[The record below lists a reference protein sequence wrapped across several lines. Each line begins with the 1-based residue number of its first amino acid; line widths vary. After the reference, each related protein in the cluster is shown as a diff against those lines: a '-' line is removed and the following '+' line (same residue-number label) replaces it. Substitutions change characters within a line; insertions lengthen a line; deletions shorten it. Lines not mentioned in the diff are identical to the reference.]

1 MMLGTLSLFGAVPF
15 WGAVPLDV
23 AGWAQSAV
31 GGSMALA
38 IPVAALAGL
47 VSFFSPCVVPLL
59 PGYLSYAT
67 GLGAAEVIE
76 GSRRRGRMLAGSS
89 LFVLGFAVVFVA
101 TGVVAGS
108 LGRVLLEYR
117 QLISQILGAVVVVLG
132 LMFAGVLRFGQ
143 RDVRVHRLPA
153 VGVAAAP
160 LLGVLFALGWTPCI
174 SPTLSVVVNLGLNEG
189 SALRG
194 GLLGFVY
201 ALGLGIPFVI
211 AGLAFTKMARAV
223 SLLRRHQVALMRFG
237 GLLMVVVGLLLVT
250 GSWDVLTGMLRQWMS
265 SFETVI

>member
-1 MMLGTLSLFGAVPF
+1 MIA
-15 WGAVPLDV
+15 LDL
-23 AGWAQSAV
+23 ATWAETAV

-38 IPVAALAGL
+38 LPVALLAGL

-67 GLGAAEVIE
+67 GLGAAEVVE
-76 GSRRRGRMLAGSS
+76 GSPHRGRMLAGAS
-89 LFVLGFAVVFVA
+89 LFVLGFAVVFVI

-108 LGRVLLEYR
+108 AGRLLAEYRGVLTRVLGV
-117 QLISQILGAVVVVLG
+117 LIILLG
-132 LMFAGVLRFGQ
+132 LIFAGLLPIGQ
-143 RDVRVHRLPA
+143 RDLRLHRIPA

-160 LLGVLFALGWTPCI
+160 LIGVVFALGWTPCL
-174 SPTLSVVVNLGLNEG
+174 SPTLGVVVNLGFNEG
-189 SALRG
+189 TALRG

-223 SLLRRHQVALMRFG
+223 VFLRERQQLIMRIG
-237 GLLMVVVGLLLVT
+237 GISMIIVGLLLVSGT
-250 GSWDVLTGMLRQWMS
+250 WNTLTAVLRQWAS
-265 SFETVI
+265 SFETVM